1 MKLPL
6 IKHID
11 NFTEAHDIDFVHEAV
26 EVLEHITE
34 FSQLSDEE
42 LDVIG
47 ELISNL
53 YGAVEVDALKKTGAS
68 QKEALSS
75 FMGRVMGLIDK

>member
-6 IKHID
+6 IKHIS
-11 NFTEAHDIDFVHEAV
+11 NFVSENDEDFIIETL

-34 FSQLSDEE
+34 YSGIKDDEI
-42 LDVIG
+42 DVLG

-53 YGAVEVDALKKTGAS
+53 YGALEVQKNIKAGES
-68 QKEALSS
+68 QKEALNV
-75 FMGRVMGLIDK
+75 FMKRVQGSIDA